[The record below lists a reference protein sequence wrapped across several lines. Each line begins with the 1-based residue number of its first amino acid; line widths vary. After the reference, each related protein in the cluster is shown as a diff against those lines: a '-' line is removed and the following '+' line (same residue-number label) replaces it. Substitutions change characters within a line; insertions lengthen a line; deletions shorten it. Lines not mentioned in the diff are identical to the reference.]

1 MSKTFEIIYK
11 APEDLIPYAKNAKK
25 HPEDQVDKLAGQIHS
40 FGFDQPI
47 VVDKSMVIIKGH
59 GRLLAAK
66 KLALKKVPIIVQDL
80 DEYQAMAA
88 RIADNKVSSL
98 EYDNQ
103 MMQFDLGTLQGHDF
117 DMNLTGMDI
126 GEIETLLV
134 GSEVER
140 ETGKAIDDYAESHEE
155 TDIRQLILIMT
166 QEDFDPMVESLMQLQ
181 ADEGLE
187 NNTEAVKFL
196 IEFYANNKKS

>member
-1 MSKTFEIIYK
+1 MNKTFEIVYK

-25 HPEDQVDKLAGQIHS
+25 HPEDQIDKLAGQIDA

-47 VVDKSMVIIKGH
+47 VVDSSNVIIKGH

-66 KLALKKVPIIVQDL
+66 KLNLQKVPVIMQDL

-88 RIADNKVSSL
+88 RIADNKVTSL
-98 EYDNQ
+98 EYDAQ
-103 MMQFDLGTLQGHDF
+103 MMGFDLGTLQMHDF
-117 DMNLTGMDI
+117 DMKLTGMDF
-126 GEIETLLV
+126 GEIETMLL

-140 ETGKAIDDYAESHEE
+140 ENGKGIDDYADSHDE

-166 QEDFDPMVESLMQLQ
+166 QEDFEPMVNGLMEIQSAESL
-181 ADEGLE
+181 D

-196 IEFYANNKKS
+196 IEFYANSKKN